1 MVDLKSWLEELG
13 MGQYA
18 QSFAANDID
27 FDVLPDLTEAEL
39 ERLGVSLGHRKRL
52 RRAITALTSTANKNP
67 AAATPTQELQAERRQ
82 VTVMFCD
89 LVGSTEM
96 STRLDPEE
104 LRDMVRAYQQIC
116 TEAIGRFEGFV
127 AQYLGDGILAYFGYP
142 STHEGEAERAVR
154 AGLAALASA
163 NQISAK
169 AAAKIQI
176 RIGIATGPAVIGDM
190 IGRGTAMQIAV
201 TGKTPNLAARIQ
213 EFAPPGTLAIA
224 QSTQRLVATQ
234 FECRPLGTPPLKGI
248 SETIPLFQVVRELT
262 DAEQFDAG
270 RKRLLDC
277 VGRDRELKLL
287 LDRWQ
292 LTCDGSGQAVAVSGE
307 AGIGKTRLVALLR
320 EQLAAGSYLS
330 VRLQCAQQYRNSPL
344 QPVIVQMRR
353 AAALDKDDTP
363 AAQLAKIEQL
373 LTLAGNKDGVP
384 LVASLLS
391 IPFED
396 RYPSLAMPAV
406 RQRAETLELLVGQVF
421 GLARDKPVLLTVEDA
436 HWIDPSTEETL
447 TRLLDRL
454 QHHRVMVL
462 VTARP
467 DSASRLVDHPRAMT
481 LVLGRL
487 DPDQVKQMISA
498 VTGDSALSPEVMDQI
513 VQKTDG
519 VPLFIEE
526 LTKDVLE
533 TKQRSNRPDVPL
545 SNLAIP
551 STLEDTLRARID
563 RLAAVK
569 DVAQVAA
576 ALGRSF
582 AYSII
587 GAVLNQDEEALR
599 LALDRLVE
607 AKLIYQHGAPPEA
620 VYAFKHV
627 LVQDA
632 AYESLLRSQRV
643 ALHARIVSVIEKQ
656 FSTIADDEPELVAH
670 HCSRAEL
677 GEKAV
682 DYWLKAGAKA
692 VSRSANVEA
701 ISHLRNGL
709 QGLPAIASE
718 QDRTRIELALQLT
731 LGQALIAAR
740 GYTAVETTQAFAR
753 AEQLVEKIGD
763 TRQRYSALYGI
774 FVGHLIAGRIDLASE
789 TIARMYQLSRSDE
802 DNSYVCL
809 AYRLRGSLSFFRGD
823 LEASEE
829 ELEKSVAL
837 FSPQAQQQLASQ
849 FGPDTGSASLIFLAM
864 TQWLRG
870 KPDRAFQSAQ
880 NAIAQARQV
889 ENALTLGQVLALA
902 AQLHYMGQDY
912 ESMLSLSKEGGD
924 NCERVGILYFGSICR
939 AYQTW
944 AQARHA
950 DPADYIDEF
959 KQCLTRY
966 ETLKSGLQLGLF
978 HVMLAQ
984 LLLAA
989 GRRDEAVKESEAALV
1004 KIAVNGERWWA
1015 PEIYRTLGLALAKSD
1030 PQEASKNFHR
1040 AIAEA
1045 RRTGALMLELRA
1057 TTNLVQ
1063 NSAGMADAGSTKQM
1077 LASVL
1082 QQFTEG
1088 GESAD
1093 VSVAR
1098 TLLEGIPT
1106 NRTPSSPGRAH

>member
-18 QSFAANDID
+18 QSFVASDID
-27 FDVLPDLTEAEL
+27 FDVLPDLTEADL

-52 RRAITALTSTANKNP
+52 RRAIATLTSAATKGP
-67 AAATPTQELQAERRQ
+67 AAAMPTQELQAERRQ

-89 LVGSTEM
+89 LVGSTEL

-104 LRDMVRAYQQIC
+104 LRDMVRAYQQVC
-116 TEAIGRFEGFV
+116 TEAIGRFDGFV

-142 STHEGEAERAVR
+142 ATHEGEAERAVR
-154 AGLAALASA
+154 AGLAVLSSVD
-163 NQISAK
+163 QISAK
-169 AAAKIQI
+169 AGAKIQI
-176 RIGIATGPAVIGDM
+176 RIGVATGPAVIGDM

-213 EFAPPGTLAIA
+213 EFARPGTLVIA
-224 QSTQRLVATQ
+224 QSTQRLIAAQ

-248 SETIPLFQVVRELT
+248 SETIPLWQVVRELT
-262 DAEQFDAG
+262 DAEQFKV
-270 RKRLLDC
+270 RRERLLEC
-277 VGRDRELKLL
+277 VGRERELKLL

-292 LTCDGSGQAVAVSGE
+292 LTSDGSGQAVVVSGE

-320 EQLAAGSYLS
+320 EQLAADSYVS

-363 AAQLAKIEQL
+363 SAQLAKIEQL
-373 LTLAGNKDGVP
+373 LTLAGNKEGVP
-384 LVASLLS
+384 LAASLLS

-396 RYPSLAMPAV
+396 RYPSLAMPAA
-406 RQRAETLELLVGQVF
+406 RQRAETLEMLAGQII
-421 GLARDKPVLLTVEDA
+421 GLAQNKPVLLTVEDA

-454 QHHRVMVL
+454 HSHRVMVL
-462 VTARP
+462 ITARP
-467 DSASRLVDHPRAMT
+467 DSASRLVDHPHAMT
-481 LVLGRL
+481 LMLGRL
-487 DPDQVKQMISA
+487 DADQVKQMIAA
-498 VTGDSALSPEVMDQI
+498 VTGNSALAPEVVDRI

-533 TKQRSNRPDVPL
+533 SNEHGDRSDIPPPD
-545 SNLAIP
+545 LAIP

-643 ALHARIVSVIEKQ
+643 ALHARIVNVIENQ
-656 FSTIADDEPELVAH
+656 FSSIVDDEPELVAH
-670 HCSRAEL
+670 HCSRADL

-692 VSRSANVEA
+692 VGRSANLEA

-709 QGLPAIASE
+709 QALPAVASE
-718 QDRTRIELALQLT
+718 QERTRLELALQLT

-740 GYTAVETTQAFAR
+740 GYTAAETTQAFAR

-763 TRQRYSALYGI
+763 TQQRYSALYGI

-789 TIARMYQLSRSDE
+789 TIARMYQLTRSGQDQ
-802 DNSYVCL
+802 SYLCL

-823 LEASEE
+823 LKASEE
-829 ELEKSVAL
+829 ELEKAVAL
-837 FSPQAQQQLASQ
+837 FSPQARQQLASQ
-849 FGPDTGSASLIFLAM
+849 FGPDTGSASQIFLAM

-870 KPDRAFQSAQ
+870 KPDRALQSAQ
-880 NAIAQARQV
+880 SAIAKARQI

-902 AQLHYMGQDY
+902 AQLHYMSHDY
-912 ESMLSLSKEGGD
+912 ESMLALSKEGGD

-944 AQARHA
+944 AQAQRA
-950 DPADYIDEF
+950 NPADHIDEF
-959 KQCLTRY
+959 KQCLAHY

-989 GRRDEAVKESEAALV
+989 GRHDEAIKESEAALV

-1015 PEIYRTLGLALAKSD
+1015 PEIYRTLGLALSASD
-1030 PQEASKNFHR
+1030 QKEASRNFRR
-1040 AIAEA
+1040 AVAEA
-1045 RRTGALMLELRA
+1045 QRSGALMLELRA
-1057 TTNLVQ
+1057 TADLVRT
-1063 NSAGMADAGSTKQM
+1063 SAGSADADDALQM
-1077 LASVL
+1077 LATVL
-1082 QQFTEG
+1082 AQFTEG
-1088 GESAD
+1088 LESGD
-1093 VSVAR
+1093 VGAAR
-1098 TLLEGIPT
+1098 TLLQ
-1106 NRTPSSPGRAH
+1106 GRGYSELPLKSV

>member
-1 MVDLKSWLEELG
+1 MVDLESWLEELG

-18 QSFAANDID
+18 QSFVASDID
-27 FDVLPDLTEAEL
+27 FDVLPDLTEADL

-52 RRAITALTSTANKNP
+52 RRAITALTSAATKGP
-67 AAATPTQELQAERRQ
+67 TAATPTHELQAERRQ

-89 LVGSTEM
+89 LVGSTEL

-104 LRDMVRAYQQIC
+104 LRDMVRAYQQVC

-142 STHEGEAERAVR
+142 ATHEGEAERAVR
-154 AGLAALASA
+154 AGLAVLSSVS
-163 NQISAK
+163 QISAK
-169 AAAKIQI
+169 AGAKIQI
-176 RIGIATGPAVIGDM
+176 RIGVATGPAVIGDM

-213 EFAPPGTLAIA
+213 EFARPGTLVIA
-224 QSTQRLVATQ
+224 QSTQRLIAAQ

-248 SETIPLFQVVRELT
+248 SETISLWQIVRELT
-262 DAEQFDAG
+262 DAEQFKA
-270 RKRLLDC
+270 RRQRLLDC
-277 VGRDRELKLL
+277 VGRERELKLL

-292 LTCDGSGQAVAVSGE
+292 LTCDGSGQAVVVSGE

-320 EQLAAGSYLS
+320 EQLAAGSYVSL
-330 VRLQCAQQYRNSPL
+330 RLQCAQQYRNSPL
-344 QPVIVQMRR
+344 QPVIVHMRR

-363 AAQLAKIEQL
+363 AAQLTKIEQL
-373 LTLAGNKDGVP
+373 LTLGGNKEGVP
-384 LVASLLS
+384 LAASLLS
-391 IPFED
+391 VPFED

-406 RQRAETLELLVGQVF
+406 RQRAETLEMLVGQII
-421 GLARDKPVLLTVEDA
+421 GLAQNKPVLLTVEDA

-454 QHHRVMVL
+454 HSHRVMVL

-467 DSASRLVDHPRAMT
+467 DSASRLVDHPHAMT
-481 LVLGRL
+481 LMLGRL
-487 DPDQVKQMISA
+487 DADQVKQMIAA
-498 VTGDSALSPEVMDQI
+498 VTGNSALAPEVVDRI

-533 TKQRSNRPDVPL
+533 SNEHRDRPGVPPP
-545 SNLAIP
+545 NLAIP

-563 RLAAVK
+563 RLATVK

-643 ALHARIVSVIEKQ
+643 ALHARIVNVIENQ
-656 FSTIADDEPELVAH
+656 FSSIADDEPELVAH
-670 HCSRAEL
+670 HCARADL

-692 VSRSANVEA
+692 VGRSANVEA

-709 QGLPAIASE
+709 QGLPAVASE
-718 QDRTRIELALQLT
+718 QERTRLELALQLT

-740 GYTAVETTQAFAR
+740 GYTAAETTQAFAR

-789 TIARMYQLSRSDE
+789 TIARMYQLTRSGQDQ
-802 DNSYVCL
+802 SYLCL

-837 FSPQAQQQLASQ
+837 FTPQAQQQLASQ

-870 KPDRAFQSAQ
+870 KPERALQSAQ
-880 NAIAQARQV
+880 SAITKARQV

-902 AQLHYMGQDY
+902 AQLHYMGHDY
-912 ESMLSLSKEGGD
+912 ESMLALSKEGGD

-944 AQARHA
+944 AQAQRA
-950 DPADYIDEF
+950 NPADYIDEF
-959 KQCLTRY
+959 KQCLAHY

-1015 PEIYRTLGLALAKSD
+1015 PEIYRTLGLALSASD
-1030 PQEASKNFHR
+1030 QKEACNSFRR
-1040 AIAEA
+1040 AITEA
-1045 RRTGALMLELRA
+1045 QRSGALMLELRA
-1057 TTNLVQ
+1057 TADLVRT
-1063 NSAGMADAGSTKQM
+1063 SAGTAEADNARQM
-1077 LASVL
+1077 LATVL
-1082 QQFTEG
+1082 AQFTEG
-1088 GESAD
+1088 LESAD
-1093 VSVAR
+1093 VRAAKA
-1098 TLLEGIPT
+1098 LLQESDHAPQ
-1106 NRTPSSPGRAH
+1106 PG

>member
-18 QSFAANDID
+18 QSFVANDID

-52 RRAITALTSTANKNP
+52 RRAITALTSTASKNSP
-67 AAATPTQELQAERRQ
+67 ATTPAQELQAERRQ

-89 LVGSTEM
+89 LVGSTEL
-96 STRLDPEE
+96 SSRLDPEE
-104 LRDMVRAYQQIC
+104 LRDTVRAYQQAC

-154 AGLAALASA
+154 AGLAVLSSVD
-163 NQISAK
+163 QISSK
-169 AAAKIQI
+169 TAAKIQI

-190 IGRGTAMQIAV
+190 IGRGAAMQIAV

-213 EFAPPGTLAIA
+213 EFARPGTLVIA
-224 QSTQRLVATQ
+224 QGTQRLIATQ
-234 FECRPLGTPPLKGI
+234 FECRPLGAPTLKGI
-248 SETIPLFQVVRELT
+248 SETIPLWQVVRELS
-262 DAEQFDAG
+262 DAEQFKA
-270 RKRLLDC
+270 RRERLLEC
-277 VGRDRELKLL
+277 VGRERELTLL

-292 LTCDGSGQAVAVSGE
+292 MTCDGVGQAVVVSGE
-307 AGIGKTRLVALLR
+307 AGIGKTRIVALLR
-320 EQLAAGSYLS
+320 EQFLAGSYVS

-344 QPVIVQMRR
+344 QPVIVHMRR

-373 LTLAGNKDGVP
+373 LTLAGNKEGVP

-391 IPFED
+391 IPFEEH
-396 RYPSLAMPAV
+396 YPSLAMPAA
-406 RQRAETLELLVGQVF
+406 RQRAETLELLVGQIL
-421 GLARDKPVLLTVEDA
+421 GLARDKPVLLTVEDV
-436 HWIDPSTEETL
+436 HWIDPSTEEIL
-447 TRLLDRL
+447 TRLLDRVQ
-454 QHHRVMVL
+454 QHKVMVL

-467 DSASRLVDHPRAMT
+467 DSASRLVDHPHAMT

-487 DPDQVKQMISA
+487 DPDQVKQLISA
-498 VTGDSALSPEVMDQI
+498 VTGDAALSPEVVDRI

-533 TKQRSNRPDVPL
+533 SRRHSDQLDVPPP
-545 SNLAIP
+545 NLAIP

-563 RLAAVK
+563 RLATVK

-576 ALGRSF
+576 ALGRNF

-587 GAVLNQDEEALR
+587 GAVLSHDEEALR

-643 ALHARIVSVIEKQ
+643 TLHARIVSVIENQ
-656 FSTIADDEPELVAH
+656 FSAIADEEPELVAH
-670 HCSRAEL
+670 HCSRADL

-682 DYWLKAGAKA
+682 DYWLKAGTKA
-692 VSRSANVEA
+692 VSRSANIEA
-701 ISHLRNGL
+701 VSHLRNGL

-718 QDRTRIELALQLT
+718 KDRTQLELALQLT

-740 GYTAVETTQAFAR
+740 GYTAAETTQAFAR

-789 TIARMYQLSRSDE
+789 TIARMYQLTRSAE
-802 DNSYVCL
+802 DSSYLCL
-809 AYRLRGSLSFFRGD
+809 AYRLRGNLSFFRGD
-823 LEASEE
+823 LPASEE
-829 ELEKSVAL
+829 DFEKSVAL
-837 FSPQAQQQLASQ
+837 FSPEAQQQLATQ

-870 KPDRAFQSAQ
+870 KPERALQSAQ
-880 NAIAQARQV
+880 SAIERARKV
-889 ENALTLGQVLALA
+889 SSALTLGQVLALA
-902 AQLHYMGQDY
+902 AQLHYMRQDY

-959 KQCLTRY
+959 KQCMERY

-978 HVMLAQ
+978 RVMLAQ

-989 GRRDEAVKESEAALV
+989 GRPDEAVKESEAALV

-1015 PEIYRTLGLALAKSD
+1015 PEIYRTLGLALSKSD
-1030 PQEASKNFHR
+1030 PQEARNNFRR

-1057 TTNLVQ
+1057 ATNLVQ
-1063 NSAGMADAGSTKQM
+1063 NSDGAPDADGNKQT

-1088 GESAD
+1088 FESAD
-1093 VSVAR
+1093 VQVAK
-1098 TLLEGIPT
+1098 TLLEAT
-1106 NRTPSSPGRAH
+1106 A

>member
-1 MVDLKSWLEELG
+1 MVDLKSWLEDLG

-18 QSFAANDID
+18 QSFVASDID
-27 FDVLPDLTEAEL
+27 FDVLPDLTEADL

-52 RRAITALTSTANKNP
+52 RRAIATLTSAATKGP

-89 LVGSTEM
+89 LVGSTEL

-104 LRDMVRAYQQIC
+104 LRDMVRAYQQVC

-142 STHEGEAERAVR
+142 ATHEGEAERAVR
-154 AGLAALASA
+154 AGLAVLSSVD
-163 NQISAK
+163 QISTNAD
-169 AAAKIQI
+169 AKIQI

-213 EFAPPGTLAIA
+213 EFARPGTLVIG
-224 QSTQRLVATQ
+224 QSTRRLIPTQ

-248 SETIPLFQVVRELT
+248 GETIPLWQVVRELT
-262 DAEQFDAG
+262 DDEQFRA
-270 RKRLLDC
+270 RRERLLEC
-277 VGRDRELKLL
+277 VGRERELKLL

-292 LTCDGSGQAVAVSGE
+292 LTCDGSGQAVVVSGE

-320 EQLAAGSYLS
+320 EQLAADSYVS

-363 AAQLAKIEQL
+363 STQLAKVEQL
-373 LTLAGNKDGVP
+373 LTPAGNKESVP
-384 LVASLLS
+384 LAASLLS
-391 IPFED
+391 IPFEG

-406 RQRAETLELLVGQVF
+406 RQRAETLEMLVGQII
-421 GLARDKPVLLTVEDA
+421 GLAQNKPVLLTVEDA

-447 TRLLDRL
+447 TRILDRL
-454 QHHRVMVL
+454 HRHRVMVL
-462 VTARP
+462 ITARP
-467 DSASRLVDHPRAMT
+467 DSASRLVDHPHAMT

-487 DPDQVKQMISA
+487 DADQVKQMIAA
-498 VTGDSALSPEVMDQI
+498 VTGNSALAPEVVDRI

-533 TKQRSNRPDVPL
+533 SSGHGDRPDIPPPD
-545 SNLAIP
+545 LAIP

-563 RLAAVK
+563 RLATVK

-643 ALHARIVSVIEKQ
+643 ALHARIVNVIENQ
-656 FSTIADDEPELVAH
+656 FPSIADDEPELVAH
-670 HCSRAEL
+670 HCSRADF

-692 VSRSANVEA
+692 VGRSANVEA

-718 QDRTRIELALQLT
+718 QERTRLELALQLT

-740 GYTAVETTQAFAR
+740 GYTAAETTQAFAR

-789 TIARMYQLSRSDE
+789 TIARMYQLTRSGQDQ
-802 DNSYVCL
+802 SYLCL

-823 LEASEE
+823 LKASEE
-829 ELEKSVAL
+829 ELEKAVAL
-837 FSPQAQQQLASQ
+837 FSPQARQQLASQ
-849 FGPDTGSASLIFLAM
+849 FGPDTGSASQIFLAM

-870 KPDRAFQSAQ
+870 KPDRALQSAQ
-880 NAIAQARQV
+880 SAIAEARQI

-902 AQLHYMGQDY
+902 AQLHYMGHDY
-912 ESMLSLSKEGGD
+912 ESMLALSKEGGD

-944 AQARHA
+944 AQAQRA
-950 DPADYIDEF
+950 NPADYIDEF
-959 KQCLTRY
+959 KQCLAHY

-1015 PEIYRTLGLALAKSD
+1015 PEIYRTLGLALSESD
-1030 PQEASKNFHR
+1030 RKEASNNFRR
-1040 AIAEA
+1040 AVAEA
-1045 RRTGALMLELRA
+1045 QRSGALMLELRA
-1057 TTNLVQ
+1057 TADLVRK
-1063 NSAGMADAGSTKQM
+1063 SAGTADTDDALQM
-1077 LASVL
+1077 LATVL
-1082 QQFTEG
+1082 AQFTEG
-1088 GESAD
+1088 LESVD
-1093 VSVAR
+1093 VRAAKA
-1098 TLLEGIPT
+1098 LLQGSGYSELPLQ
-1106 NRTPSSPGRAH
+1106 SA

>member
-18 QSFAANDID
+18 QSFVANDID

-52 RRAITALTSTANKNP
+52 RRAIAALTPATTKGS
-67 AAATPTQELQAERRQ
+67 AAATPSQELQAERRQ

-89 LVGSTEM
+89 LVGSTEL

-104 LRDMVRAYQQIC
+104 LRDMVRAYQQVC

-142 STHEGEAERAVR
+142 ATHEGEAERAVR
-154 AGLAALASA
+154 AGLAVLSSV
-163 NQISAK
+163 NQISAR
-169 AAAKIQI
+169 AGAKMQI
-176 RIGIATGPAVIGDM
+176 RIGVATGPAVIGDM

-213 EFAPPGTLAIA
+213 EFARPGTLVIA
-224 QSTQRLVATQ
+224 QSTQRLIAAQ

-248 SETIPLFQVVRELT
+248 SETISLWQIVRELT
-262 DAEQFDAG
+262 DTEQFKA
-270 RKRLLDC
+270 RRQRLLDC
-277 VGRDRELKLL
+277 VGRERELKLL

-292 LTCDGSGQAVAVSGE
+292 LTCDGSGQAVVVSGE

-320 EQLAAGSYLS
+320 EQLAAGSYVS

-344 QPVIVQMRR
+344 QPVIVHIDR

-363 AAQLAKIEQL
+363 AAQLTKIEQL
-373 LTLAGNKDGVP
+373 LTLGGNKEGVP
-384 LVASLLS
+384 LAASLLS
-391 IPFED
+391 VPFED
-396 RYPSLAMPAV
+396 HYPSLAMPAV
-406 RQRAETLELLVGQVF
+406 RQRAETLEMLVGQII
-421 GLARDKPVLLTVEDA
+421 GLAQNKPVLLTVEDA

-447 TRLLDRL
+447 TRILDRL
-454 QHHRVMVL
+454 HRHRVMVL
-462 VTARP
+462 ITARP
-467 DSASRLVDHPRAMT
+467 DSASRLVDHPHAMT
-481 LVLGRL
+481 LMLGRL
-487 DPDQVKQMISA
+487 DADQVKQMIAA
-498 VTGDSALSPEVMDQI
+498 VTGNSTLAPEVVERI

-519 VPLFIEE
+519 VPLFVEE

-533 TKQRSNRPDVPL
+533 SKEHGDRPDLP
-545 SNLAIP
+545 SPALAIP

-563 RLAAVK
+563 RLATVK

-643 ALHARIVSVIEKQ
+643 ALHARIVNVIENQ
-656 FSTIADDEPELVAH
+656 FSSIADDEPELVAH
-670 HCSRAEL
+670 HCSRADL

-682 DYWLKAGAKA
+682 DYWLRAGAKA
-692 VSRSANVEA
+692 VGRSANVEA
-701 ISHLRNGL
+701 IGHLRNGL
-709 QGLPAIASE
+709 QALPAIASE
-718 QDRTRIELALQLT
+718 QDRTRLELALQLT

-740 GYTAVETTQAFAR
+740 GYTAAETTQAFAR

-789 TIARMYQLSRSDE
+789 TIARMYQLSRSNE

-829 ELEKSVAL
+829 ELEKAVAL
-837 FSPQAQQQLASQ
+837 FSPQARQQLASQ
-849 FGPDTGSASLIFLAM
+849 FGPDTGSASQIFLAM

-870 KPDRAFQSAQ
+870 KPDRALQSAQ
-880 NAIAQARQV
+880 SAIAKARQI

-902 AQLHYMGQDY
+902 AQLHYMAHDY
-912 ESMLSLSKEGGD
+912 ESMLALSKEGGD

-944 AQARHA
+944 AQAQRA
-950 DPADYIDEF
+950 NPADYIDEF
-959 KQCLTRY
+959 KQCLAHY

-989 GRRDEAVKESEAALV
+989 GRCDEAVKEAEAALV

-1015 PEIYRTLGLALAKSD
+1015 PEIYRTLGLALSESD
-1030 PQEASKNFHR
+1030 PKEARNNFRR
-1040 AIAEA
+1040 AITEA
-1045 RRTGALMLELRA
+1045 QRSGALMLELRA
-1057 TTNLVQ
+1057 TADLVRT
-1063 NSAGMADAGSTKQM
+1063 SAGTAEAGSTKQM

-1106 NRTPSSPGRAH
+1106 NRT

>member
-18 QSFAANDID
+18 QSFVASDID
-27 FDVLPDLTEAEL
+27 FDVLPDLTEADL

-52 RRAITALTSTANKNP
+52 RRAITALTSTATKGP

-89 LVGSTEM
+89 LVGSTEL

-104 LRDMVRAYQQIC
+104 LRDMVRAYQQVC

-142 STHEGEAERAVR
+142 ATHEGEAERAVR
-154 AGLAALASA
+154 AGLAVLSSVD
-163 NQISAK
+163 QISAK
-169 AAAKIQI
+169 AGAKIQI

-213 EFAPPGTLAIA
+213 EFARPGTLVIA
-224 QSTQRLVATQ
+224 QSTQRLIAAQ

-248 SETIPLFQVVRELT
+248 SETIALWQVVRELT
-262 DAEQFDAG
+262 DAEQFKV
-270 RKRLLDC
+270 RRERLLEC
-277 VGRDRELKLL
+277 VGRERELKLL

-292 LTCDGSGQAVAVSGE
+292 LTSDGSGQAVVVSGE

-320 EQLAAGSYLS
+320 EQLATDSYVS

-363 AAQLAKIEQL
+363 SAQLAKIEQL
-373 LTLAGNKDGVP
+373 LTLAGNKEGVP
-384 LVASLLS
+384 LAASLLS

-396 RYPSLAMPAV
+396 RYPSLAMPAA
-406 RQRAETLELLVGQVF
+406 RQRAETLEMLVGQII
-421 GLARDKPVLLTVEDA
+421 GLAQNKPVLLTVEDA

-454 QHHRVMVL
+454 HRHRVMVL

-467 DSASRLVDHPRAMT
+467 DAASRLVDHPHAMT
-481 LVLGRL
+481 LMLGRL
-487 DPDQVKQMISA
+487 DADQVKQMIAA
-498 VTGDSALSPEVMDQI
+498 VTGNSALAPEVVDRI

-533 TKQRSNRPDVPL
+533 SNEHGDRPDIPPRD
-545 SNLAIP
+545 LAIP

-563 RLAAVK
+563 RLATVK

-643 ALHARIVSVIEKQ
+643 ALHARIVNVIENQ
-656 FSTIADDEPELVAH
+656 FSSIADDEPELVAH
-670 HCSRAEL
+670 HCSRADL

-692 VSRSANVEA
+692 VGRSANLEA

-709 QGLPAIASE
+709 QGLPAVASE
-718 QDRTRIELALQLT
+718 QERTRLELALQLT

-740 GYTAVETTQAFAR
+740 GYTAAETTQAFAR

-789 TIARMYQLSRSDE
+789 TIARMYQLTRSGQDQ
-802 DNSYVCL
+802 SYLCL
-809 AYRLRGSLSFFRGD
+809 AYRLRGNLSFFRGD
-823 LEASEE
+823 LKASEE
-829 ELEKSVAL
+829 ELEKAVAL
-837 FSPQAQQQLASQ
+837 FSPQARQQLASQ
-849 FGPDTGSASLIFLAM
+849 FGPDTGSASQIFLAM

-870 KPDRAFQSAQ
+870 KPDSALQSAQ
-880 NAIAQARQV
+880 SAIAEARQI

-902 AQLHYMGQDY
+902 AQLHYMGHDY
-912 ESMLSLSKEGGD
+912 ESMLALSKEGGD

-944 AQARHA
+944 AQAQRA
-950 DPADYIDEF
+950 NPADYIDEF
-959 KQCLTRY
+959 KQCLAHY

-1015 PEIYRTLGLALAKSD
+1015 PEIYRTLGLALSASD
-1030 PQEASKNFHR
+1030 QKEASNNFRR
-1040 AIAEA
+1040 AVAEA
-1045 RRTGALMLELRA
+1045 QRSGALMLELRA
-1057 TTNLVQ
+1057 TADLVRT
-1063 NSAGMADAGSTKQM
+1063 SAGSADADDALQM
-1077 LASVL
+1077 LATVL
-1082 QQFTEG
+1082 AQFTEG
-1088 GESAD
+1088 LESGD
-1093 VSVAR
+1093 VRAAR
-1098 TLLEGIPT
+1098 TLLK
-1106 NRTPSSPGRAH
+1106 GRGYSELPLKSV

>member
-18 QSFAANDID
+18 QSFVASDID
-27 FDVLPDLTEAEL
+27 FDVLPDLTEADL

-52 RRAITALTSTANKNP
+52 RRAIATLTSAATRGP

-89 LVGSTEM
+89 LVGSTEL

-104 LRDMVRAYQQIC
+104 LRDMVRAYQLVC

-142 STHEGEAERAVR
+142 ATHEGEAERAVR
-154 AGLAALASA
+154 AGLAVLSCVD
-163 NQISAK
+163 QISAK
-169 AAAKIQI
+169 AGAKIQI
-176 RIGIATGPAVIGDM
+176 RIGVATGPAVIGDR

-213 EFAPPGTLAIA
+213 EFARPGTLVIA
-224 QSTQRLVATQ
+224 QSTQRLIAAQ

-248 SETIPLFQVVRELT
+248 SETIALWQVVRELT
-262 DAEQFDAG
+262 DAEQFKV
-270 RKRLLDC
+270 RRERLLEC
-277 VGRDRELKLL
+277 VGRERELKLL
-287 LDRWQ
+287 FDRWQ
-292 LTCDGSGQAVAVSGE
+292 LTCDGSGQAVVVSGE

-320 EQLAAGSYLS
+320 EQLATDSYVS

-363 AAQLAKIEQL
+363 AAQLVKIEQL
-373 LTLAGNKDGVP
+373 LTLAGNKEGVP
-384 LVASLLS
+384 LAASLLS

-406 RQRAETLELLVGQVF
+406 RQRAETLEMLVGQII
-421 GLARDKPVLLTVEDA
+421 GLAQDKPVLLTVEDA

-454 QHHRVMVL
+454 HSHRVMVL
-462 VTARP
+462 ITARP
-467 DSASRLVDHPRAMT
+467 DSASRLVDHPHAMT
-481 LVLGRL
+481 LMLGRL
-487 DPDQVKQMISA
+487 DADQVKQMIAA
-498 VTGDSALSPEVMDQI
+498 VTGNSALAPEVVDRI

-533 TKQRSNRPDVPL
+533 SNEHGDRPGVPPPA
-545 SNLAIP
+545 LAIP

-563 RLAAVK
+563 RLATVK

-643 ALHARIVSVIEKQ
+643 ALHARIVSVIENQ

-670 HCSRAEL
+670 HCSRADL
-677 GEKAV
+677 GEK
-682 DYWLKAGAKA
+682 
-692 VSRSANVEA
+692 
-701 ISHLRNGL
+701 
-709 QGLPAIASE
+709 
-718 QDRTRIELALQLT
+718 DRTRLELALQLT

-740 GYTAVETTQAFAR
+740 GYTAAETTQAFAR

-763 TRQRYSALYGI
+763 IRQRYSALYGI

-789 TIARMYQLSRSDE
+789 TIARMYQLTRSGQDQ
-802 DNSYVCL
+802 SYLCL

-823 LEASEE
+823 LEASET

-837 FSPQAQQQLASQ
+837 FSPQAQQQFASQ

-870 KPDRAFQSAQ
+870 KPDRALQSAQ
-880 NAIAQARQV
+880 SAITKARQD

-902 AQLHYMGQDY
+902 AQLHYMGHDY
-912 ESMLSLSKEGGD
+912 ESMLALSKEGGD

-944 AQARHA
+944 AQAQRA
-950 DPADYIDEF
+950 NPADYIDEF
-959 KQCLTRY
+959 KQCLAHY
-966 ETLKSGLQLGLF
+966 ETLKSRLQLGLF

-989 GRRDEAVKESEAALV
+989 GRRDEAVEESEAALV

-1015 PEIYRTLGLALAKSD
+1015 PEIYRTLGLALSASD
-1030 PQEASKNFHR
+1030 QKEASDNFRR
-1040 AIAEA
+1040 AVAEA
-1045 RRTGALMLELRA
+1045 QRSGALMLELRA
-1057 TTNLVQ
+1057 TADLVRT
-1063 NSAGMADAGSTKQM
+1063 SAGSADADDALQM
-1077 LASVL
+1077 LATVL
-1082 QQFTEG
+1082 AQFTEG
-1088 GESAD
+1088 LESGD
-1093 VSVAR
+1093 VGAAR
-1098 TLLEGIPT
+1098 TLLQDRGYSELPLK
-1106 NRTPSSPGRAH
+1106 SV